1 MFCALVRSQSSM
13 YDNYPSTLFR
23 FEPRLEFR
31 FPPGFILLSL
41 LVYFFKVCIEAGVF
55 LPGYG
60 TSRAV
65 GHGGESV
72 ISMGN

>member
-31 FPPGFILLSL
+31 FPPGFIFAVFTGALLL
-41 LVYFFKVCIEAGVF
+41 KYVLKRAFFCQDTER
-55 LPGYG
+55 LEPLG
-60 TSRAV
+60 TVARA
-65 GHGGESV
+65 
-72 ISMGN
+72 